1 MEACTEETFISVS
14 VLKDAVKWS
23 EKRVRIVF
31 VISYGKGY
39 VEEEKIKNLNTRTFR
54 LFSNR
59 EAVKRIL
66 ENPVYE
72 TVIEQLIG

>member
-1 MEACTEETFISVS
+1 M
-14 VLKDAVKWS
+14 
-23 EKRVRIVF
+23 RIVF